1 MPTFTTN
8 YGFTKP
14 TDGGDSNVWGGF
26 LNTSLD
32 DIDTQI
38 KNRQNEAAAAQTTA
52 NAALPKAGGV
62 MTGRVDAKNA
72 TAARTDSSG
81 ASGTVTLDVSTANVF
96 SISTAG
102 NITIAFSNVPNVA
115 NTIVSVIIIVSAG
128 GAHTVS
134 WPASVEWPGNNTP
147 AQTASQVD
155 IYALIT
161 VDGGGTW
168 RGVRTARDLD

>member
-32 DIDTQI
+32 GIDTQV

-62 MTGRVDAKNA
+62 MTGRVDGKTA
-72 TAARTDSSG
+72 TAARQNFAA
-81 ASGTVTLDVSTANVF
+81 ASGTVTLDCSVANFF
-96 SISTAG
+96 SIDTSG

-115 NTIVSVIIIVSAG
+115 STAVAIVVYVSAG

-134 WPASVEWPGNNTP
+134 WPASVEWPGNITP

-155 IYALIT
+155 IYALVTI
-161 VDGGGTW
+161 DGGTSW
-168 RGVRTARDLD
+168 KAVRVARDID